1 MPRELSP
8 VQRMEQRL
16 LTDLRKP
23 IWRPFMRALRDY
35 RLLSPGDRIAVCISG
50 GKDSMLLAV
59 LMRLLQ
65 RHSETPFE
73 AVYLIMDPG
82 YSPENRRRV
91 EENARRLEIPYTLF
105 ESDVFKVANAQ
116 DEHPCFLC
124 ARMRRG
130 CLYGRAR
137 DLGCNKIALGHH
149 YDDVI
154 ETTLMAMLY
163 GGQIQAMLP
172 MLRARNFPGMTL
184 IRPLYR
190 VRERDIIAW
199 RDAFGLEFLRC
210 ACRLSESAAL
220 DESASKRQEVK
231 RLIAELHRT
240 NPKVAQNIFNSIHR
254 VQLDTLV
261 GWKQGGREYTFLD
274 GFEDT
279 GEGDAT
285 PGDAGT

>member
-1 MPRELSP
+1 MTRELSP
-8 VQRMEQRL
+8 IQRMEQHL

-23 IWRPFMRALRDY
+23 IWRPFMRAIRDY

-105 ESDVFKVANAQ
+105 ESDVFEVANAQ

-137 DLGCNKIALGHH
+137 ALGCNKIALGHH

-163 GGQIQAMLP
+163 GGQIQAMPP
-172 MLRARNFPGMTL
+172 MLPAKNFPGMTL

-190 VRERDIIAW
+190 VREADIIAW

-210 ACRLSESAAL
+210 ACRLSESAAV
-220 DESASKRQEVK
+220 DETASKRQETK
-231 RLIAELHRT
+231 RLIATLHQT
-240 NPKVAQNIFNSIHR
+240 NPKVEQNKI
-254 VQLDTLV
+254 
-261 GWKQGGREYTFLD
+261 GR
-274 GFEDT
+274 
-279 GEGDAT
+279 AHV
-285 PGDAGT
+285 

>member
-1 MPRELSP
+1 MSRELGF

-16 LTDLRKP
+16 LTDMRKTV
-23 IWRPFMRALRDY
+23 WQPFMRAVRDY
-35 RLLSPGDRIAVCISG
+35 RLLSPGDKIAVCISG

-91 EENARRLEIPYTLF
+91 EENARRLALPYTLF
-105 ESDVFKVANAQ
+105 ESDVFEVANAQ

-130 CLYGRAR
+130 CLYRTAQS
-137 DLGCNKIALGHH
+137 LGCNKIALGHH

-163 GGQIQAMLP
+163 GGQIQAMPP
-172 MLRARNFPGMTL
+172 MLRAKNFPAMTL

-190 VRERDIIAW
+190 VREADVIAW

-210 ACRLSESAAL
+210 ACRMSESAAL
-220 DESASKRQEVK
+220 DESASKRQEIK
-231 RLIAELHRT
+231 RLISDLSRT

-261 GWKQGGREYTFLD
+261 GWKQGGEAHSFLEA
-274 GFEDT
+274 FT
-279 GEGDAT
+279 KS
-285 PGDAGT
+285 

>member
-1 MPRELSP
+1 MTREMND
-8 VQRMEQRL
+8 VRRMEQRL

-23 IWRPFMRALRDY
+23 IWRPFMRAIRDY

-50 GKDSMLLAV
+50 GKDSMLLAK
-59 LMRLLQ
+59 LMQMLQ

-73 AVYLIMDPG
+73 AEFLVMDPG
-82 YSPENRRRV
+82 YSPENRARV
-91 EENARRLEIPYTLF
+91 LANAERLEIPCRVVD
-105 ESDVFKVANAQ
+105 SDVFEVAQAQ

-130 CLYGRAR
+130 CLYRHAQA
-137 DLGCNKIALGHH
+137 LGCNKIALGHH

-163 GGQIQAMLP
+163 GGQIQAMPPRLK
-172 MLRARNFPGMTL
+172 AQNFPGMEL

-190 VRERDIIAW
+190 VREADIIAW

-210 ACRLSESAAL
+210 ACKLTEAAAV
-220 DESASKRQEVK
+220 DDSASKRREITA
-231 RLIAELHRT
+231 LIAALHET
-240 NPKVAQNIFNSIHR
+240 NPKVEQNIFNSIHR

-261 GWKQGGREYTFLD
+261 GWKHNGVEHSFL
-274 GFEDT
+274 
-279 GEGDAT
+279 EGWE
-285 PGDAGT
+285 